1 MLKGKFRIIHD
12 QSFPDGNYL
21 VNKHIL
27 RDKAIVQY
35 KSVENVIQLI
45 KEFEIGPLMAK
56 LDNEDSYRNITTD
69 SLDGG

>member
-12 QSFPDGNYL
+12 QSFPDGNL

-45 KEFEIGPLMAK
+45 KEFEKGPLMAK